1 MAIMTVDAYTDG
13 LVNEPEEKYY
23 ESGQPFRVEEIFDL
37 GNELI
42 EGATLIGNAVGNFE
56 NESISQGLGAVVI
69 VRGIFAPRSLKLS
82 THSGPKTQLAPP
94 FPGRYQIFKFN
105 EQISQLLHSQIDQL
119 GLEGL
124 SPDLITLW
132 GQMEQ
137 IRHHLL
143 GNHAV
148 IVKKALVEV

>member
-1 MAIMTVDAYTDG
+1 MAIMTVDAYTHG

-56 NESISQGLGAVVI
+56 SESILQGVGAVVI

-82 THSGPKTQLAPP
+82 THSGPKTQLAPVSRTLPKNCDETGYPNRHCLGFP
-94 FPGRYQIFKFN
+94 FLQGPQGGVDGRF
-105 EQISQLLHSQIDQL
+105 
-119 GLEGL
+119 
-124 SPDLITLW
+124 
-132 GQMEQ
+132 
-137 IRHHLL
+137 
-143 GNHAV
+143 
-148 IVKKALVEV
+148 

>member
-56 NESISQGLGAVVI
+56 SESILQGLGAVVI
-69 VRGIFAPRSLKLS
+69 VRSIFAPRSLKPS
-82 THSGPKTQLAPP
+82 THSGLQTQLAPLFPDVTKAHYYGIP
-94 FPGRYQIFKFN
+94 FLLESFAFKRFKKRSILPGRDGRPCRM
-105 EQISQLLHSQIDQL
+105 LLIRWRC
-119 GLEGL
+119 GR
-124 SPDLITLW
+124 LW
-132 GQMEQ
+132 RWTSAIG
-137 IRHHLL
+137 
-143 GNHAV
+143 
-148 IVKKALVEV
+148 

>member
-56 NESISQGLGAVVI
+56 SESILQGLGAVVI
-69 VRGIFAPRSLKLS
+69 VRDIFAPRSLKLS
-82 THSGPKTQLAPP
+82 THSGPKTQLVPVSRTL
-94 FPGRYQIFKFN
+94 PGFCGERQ
-105 EQISQLLHSQIDQL
+105 ER
-119 GLEGL
+119 
-124 SPDLITLW
+124 
-132 GQMEQ
+132 M
-137 IRHHLL
+137 
-143 GNHAV
+143 
-148 IVKKALVEV
+148 